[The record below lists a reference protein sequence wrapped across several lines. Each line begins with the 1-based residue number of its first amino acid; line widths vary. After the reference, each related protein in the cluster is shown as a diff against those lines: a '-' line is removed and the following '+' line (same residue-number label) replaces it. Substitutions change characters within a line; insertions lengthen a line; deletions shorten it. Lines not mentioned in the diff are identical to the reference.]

1 MKKCYWHGAVTSVI
15 VLTGVLGL
23 SNSTV
28 EAQGNSDIEQNS
40 NVINQERQLFAFNQ
54 NQDSFK
60 LEIIKD
66 FTNYVILPTYEQL
79 AIKAE
84 QLSQTIDNF
93 VANPNLDTLKNAQNT
108 WIETRIPWEQGESFA
123 FGPAD
128 SLGYDGDLDD
138 WPVNEV
144 DVQGVISNKQKL
156 TLNDINNLQTT
167 QKGFHTIELLL
178 FGTNNNK
185 QVQDFTPQELAYLQ
199 LLAQAFENTSQELLN
214 SWSKGVQ
221 GYPPYK
227 DILSTA
233 GNLDNPAYPTIQ
245 AAFEE
250 IAQGI
255 IGCLDEVGN
264 DKIGIPLEAQ
274 TTDELESRFSHTSLN
289 DFKNNLISV
298 KNAYLGTLSDNSH
311 SESVQS
317 LSLWVASQNPSLD
330 KRVKSEIE
338 NAIASLEAIPAP
350 IETNIDN
357 PKVLKQ
363 MEEAKKSVLQLFQTM
378 EKDVLPLIQNS

>member
-1 MKKCYWHGAVTSVI
+1 MKKYYWHSAVTSVI
-15 VLTGVLGL
+15 VLTGVFGL

-40 NVINQERQLFAFNQ
+40 NGISQQRQLLALNQ

-79 AIKAE
+79 AVKAE

-178 FGTNNNK
+178 FGTNKNK

-338 NAIASLEAIPAP
+338 NAIASLDAIPAP
-350 IETNIDN
+350 IETNINN

>member
-1 MKKCYWHGAVTSVI
+1 M
-15 VLTGVLGL
+15 VLTGVFCL
-23 SNSTV
+23 SNSSV
-28 EAQGNSDIEQNS
+28 EAQSRSDIKQNS
-40 NVINQERQLFAFNQ
+40 NGINQQRQLLALNQ

-66 FTNYVILPTYEQL
+66 FTSYVILPTYKQL

-93 VANPNLDTLKNAQNT
+93 VANPNLDTLKNAQNK

-144 DVQGVISNKQKL
+144 DVQGVISNNQKF
-156 TLNDINNLQTT
+156 TLNDIKNLQTT

-185 QVQDFTPQELAYLQ
+185 QVQDFTSQELAYLQ

-221 GYPPYK
+221 GYPPYQK
-227 DILSTA
+227 ILTTA
-233 GNLDNPAYPTIQ
+233 GNLDNPVYPTIQ
-245 AAFEE
+245 GAFEE

-274 TTDELESRFSHTSLN
+274 TTDEFESRFSHTSLN
-289 DFKNNLISV
+289 DFKNNLIGV

-338 NAIASLEAIPAP
+338 NAIASLDAIPAP
-350 IETNIDN
+350 IETNINN

-378 EKDVLPLIQNS
+378 EKEVLPLIQNS